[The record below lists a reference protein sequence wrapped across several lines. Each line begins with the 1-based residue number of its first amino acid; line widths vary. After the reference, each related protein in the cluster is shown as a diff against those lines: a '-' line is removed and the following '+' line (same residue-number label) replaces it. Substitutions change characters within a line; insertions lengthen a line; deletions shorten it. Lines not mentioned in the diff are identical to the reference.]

1 MKEQMK
7 KKRQNRGS
15 VTVEACLI
23 VPLFLF
29 FMLAMADML
38 MLFIADAHIHQSL
51 AEAAGYTAQYA
62 YLEELLI
69 NKARTEHSDNEVR
82 NEKQDSDT
90 SLNTVSAKNSSLN
103 TFVNTA
109 IVIQKFREY
118 LGDDF
123 YVEKIISGGKN
134 GIIISVEPD
143 ADNPKIFIVR
153 ALFCGQL
160 KVPLI
165 GNLTVPLTE
174 QIRQK
179 AFLGYSSEEEA
190 DDTYVY
196 VTPNESVYHTKRSCT
211 HLSLSVSSASG
222 SRKGDYTAC
231 RFCGKKDLTDNKIY
245 LTRTTNVYHT
255 DSNCSGLKRTV
266 KRIKKSEAAGL
277 SPCSRCGK

>member
-1 MKEQMK
+1 MK
-7 KKRQNRGS
+7 KRRRNRGS
-15 VTVEACLI
+15 TTVEACLV

-29 FMLAMADML
+29 FMLAMTDML

-62 YLEELLI
+62 YLEQVLI
-69 NKARTEHSDNEVR
+69 NKASIGQSGQTDSI
-82 NEKQDSDT
+82 EKQKPSSGTISEKD
-90 SLNTVSAKNSSLN
+90 SSLN
-103 TFVNTA
+103 TLINTA
-109 IVIQKFREY
+109 LMIQKFREY
-118 LGDDF
+118 LGDNF
-123 YVEKIISGGKN
+123 YVQKIISGGKN

-143 ADNPKIFIVR
+143 ADNPKIFIAR
-153 ALFCGQL
+153 AVFCGQL

-165 GNLTVPLTE
+165 GNVTVPLTE

-179 AFLGYSSEEEA
+179 AFLGYSSEEEVS
-190 DDTYVY
+190 DTYVY

-222 SRKGDYTAC
+222 SRKDDYTAC
-231 RFCGKKDLTDNKIY
+231 RFCGKKDLTDDKIY

-266 KRIKKSEAAGL
+266 KRIKKSEAVGL
-277 SPCSRCGK
+277 NPCSRCGK

>member
-1 MKEQMK
+1 MK
-7 KKRQNRGS
+7 KKHNKGS
-15 VTVEACLI
+15 ATVEACLV

-62 YLEELLI
+62 YLEEVLI
-69 NKARTEHSDNEVR
+69 NKAGLEYSGTADLNQRRESSLKAVS
-82 NEKQDSDT
+82 EKD
-90 SLNTVSAKNSSLN
+90 SSLN
-103 TFVNTA
+103 TFINTA

-118 LGDDF
+118 LGEDF

-134 GIIISVEPD
+134 GIIISVKPD

-153 ALFCGQL
+153 AAFCGRAEI
-160 KVPLI
+160 PLI

-179 AFLGYSSEEEA
+179 AFLGYSKEEQA
-190 DDTYVY
+190 ADTYVY
-196 VTPNESVYHTKRSCT
+196 VTPTQSVYHTKRSCT
-211 HLSLSVSSASG
+211 HLSLSVHSASG
-222 SRKGDYTAC
+222 SRKGDYIPC
-231 RFCGKKDLTDNKIY
+231 RFCGKEALTDDTIY

-255 DSNCSGLKRTV
+255 NSGCSGLKRTI
-266 KRIKKSEAAGL
+266 KRIKKEEAAGL
-277 SPCSRCGK
+277 SPCSRCGEG